1 MFKSQFNLKELN
13 ALVLSF
19 YRQLY
24 QKKNSIAEDMFK
36 QSQHNIQG
44 MQQNYEAL

>member
-1 MFKSQFNLKELN
+1 MHW
-13 ALVLSF
+13 F
-19 YRQLY
+19 YHSTGNFIRE
-24 QKKNSIAEDMFK
+24 KNSIAEDMFK